1 MIVFVEENAEDIA
14 ALRDALLRARMHSA
28 CVTPR
33 EISRIGF
40 YPVQAVLVSHP
51 ERIQNLE
58 AVLMQIRDALPGIPC
73 GILHKA
79 GESNYYRC
87 LALNDL
93 VIDVDRKKPKEIGDM
108 MRKLYEESTG
118 LNVYNVMKEDLRTN
132 IGLPYVSVYSF
143 PITVPPT
150 VWLILRYLQLI
161 HPRAASPEELLD
173 TCFSHTKKPSL
184 SNVRTQISTIY
195 KIFGHRCTFIPVD
208 FVRGEGYVLCRRAFK
223 EHPRKPLKKP

>member
-14 ALRDALLRARMHSA
+14 ALRDALLRARMHST

-58 AVLMQIRDALPGIPC
+58 AVLMEIRDAVPGIPC

-93 VIDVDRKKPKEIGDM
+93 VIDLDRQTPKEIGDTL
-108 MRKLYEESTG
+108 RKLYEECTG
-118 LNVYNVMKEDLRTN
+118 LVVYNIMRQDLRTN
-132 IGLPYVSVYSF
+132 VGMRY
-143 PITVPPT
+143 PT
-150 VWLILRYLQLI
+150 VYLHPVDVSPTGWLILRYLQLI
-161 HPRAASPEELLD
+161 HPRTATAEELLD
-173 TCFSHTKKPSL
+173 TCFCHTRKQTVANL
-184 SNVRTQISTIY
+184 RTQISMIY
-195 KIFGHRCTFIPVD
+195 KNFRRYAAGILACKDTIFPFLLI
-208 FVRGEGYVLCRRAFK
+208 
-223 EHPRKPLKKP
+223 